1 MEIEAAP
8 EEIERFRALLQLRDR
23 QRLEGKA
30 WRWPAEARPQQLPP
44 DGGWFVWLIMAG
56 RGWGKTRTGAE
67 WLANEA
73 RTHPGS
79 EYAVVGRTTQECR
92 ETCLEGISGLLK
104 ALDLRLDSPGYNR
117 TTGQIRLDNGA
128 VIHAYSAEKPESV
141 RGSNLSGAWC
151 DELATWRYPQMW
163 TEGLM
168 PALRI
173 GRPQVLVTTTPRR
186 TSLIRDLFTRDD
198 GSVIITRGSTFDN
211 EANLSPEALA
221 ELKRRYEGTRIGR
234 QELMGEL
241 IEDVE
246 GALWQRDM
254 IDAYRAM
261 AAPDLVRVVV
271 AIDPAVTAGEGSD
284 ETGMVVAG
292 LGEDGEGYVLADE
305 SCRLPPDQWAR
316 RAVQAYRDYSAD
328 RVVAEVNNGGELVG
342 TVLKTTDEHLSF
354 TPIHASRGKRT
365 RAEPVAALYEQGK
378 VHHVGGFPE
387 LEDQLCSWVP
397 GEGDSPD
404 RLDALVWA
412 LTNLM
417 LDNGPVSIQRPTGE
431 LPRQSPKGRSRK
443 AQVPPHLRRFHR

>member
-1 MEIEAAP
+1 
-8 EEIERFRALLQLRDR
+8 
-23 QRLEGKA
+23 
-30 WRWPAEARPQQLPP
+30 
-44 DGGWFVWLIMAG
+44 MAG

-92 ETCLEGISGLLK
+92 ETCLEGISGLLR

-173 GRPQVLVTTTPRR
+173 GRPRVLVTTTPRR
-186 TSLIRDLFTRDD
+186 TPLIRDLFARDD
-198 GSVIITRGSTFDN
+198 GSVTITRGSTFDN
-211 EANLSPEALA
+211 EANLSPDALA
-221 ELKRRYEGTRIGR
+221 ELRRRYEGTRIGR

-246 GALWQRDM
+246 GALWIREM
-254 IDAYRAM
+254 LESHRVGSE
-261 AAPDLVRVVV
+261 PELTRVVV
-271 AIDPAVTAGEGSD
+271 SVDPAVTAGESSD
-284 ETGMVVAG
+284 DTGIVIAG
-292 LGEDGEGYVLADE
+292 RGEDGDAYVLADLTCHL
-305 SCRLPPDQWAR
+305 SPDQWAKR
-316 RAVQAYRDYSAD
+316 VVNAYDEYRAD
-328 RVVAEVNNGGELVG
+328 RVIAEVNNGGELVG
-342 TVLKTTDEHLSF
+342 VVLKTMDERLPYES
-354 TPIHASRGKRT
+354 IHASRGKRT

-387 LEDQLCSWVP
+387 LEDELCSWVP

-412 LTNLM
+412 ITELM
-417 LDNGPVSIQRPTGE
+417 LEGGVGSIQTPKGE
-431 LPRQSPKGRSRK
+431 LPRRAVSQREVSPASL
-443 AQVPPHLRRFHR
+443 PPHLRRLHSRSR